1 MIWVAAHGRCHLI
14 RVEPLG
20 RLAIIRAFPRIYSGT
35 HLEIP
40 AVSARATRRIDFET
54 EDAVD
59 VMVDGEVLHIVPRS
73 IEVLPGALRVCA

>member
-1 MIWVAAHGRCHLI
+1 MDFDRNGRADLI

-20 RLAIIRAFPRIYSGT
+20 RLAIVRAFPRIYGGT

-40 AVSARATRRIDFET
+40 AVTARAARRIDFEVGKS
-54 EDAVD
+54 VD
-59 VMVDGEVLHIVPRS
+59 VMVDGELLNIMPRS